1 MEAEHCLE
9 WEFSGILHSA
19 KNIIAIYRCCFSDQ
33 TTSIPTII
41 YEDVTGSWKI
51 ITSKNK
57 FETSVGLTHWDL
69 APYLHASFPLQDS
82 FAKCSPSWY
91 DVHSMKASSAN
102 GDAWFEK
109 LWDEYILRFSSDE
122 PDPKWLIRFIKDI
135 LNEGFL
141 KYQSIHEYLGS
152 RILEISKTR
161 FVADSE

>member
-33 TTSIPTII
+33 TTSIATII

-102 GDAWFEK
+102 GDAWFAK
-109 LWDEYILRFSSDE
+109 LWDEYILQILKWWTRRQVI
-122 PDPKWLIRFIKDI
+122 DPVHQRYTEWRVPEIPKHSWI
-135 LNEGFL
+135 
-141 KYQSIHEYLGS
+141 S
-152 RILEISKTR
+152 RI
-161 FVADSE
+161 